1 VCEGFNSGAEYLYKN
16 MPMINIKFDDR
27 EVKDEKITDLSN
39 AIIKIVQEATE
50 IPEVFVYADSP
61 RIKIGVA
68 PIEIFVEMSASK
80 VPDRDEL
87 FEEIRSNLANW
98 KKENSFEYPITI
110 TLTPMDWKF
119 EVGI

>member
-1 VCEGFNSGAEYLYKN
+1 

-27 EVKDEKITDLSN
+27 EVNDDKITELSN
-39 AIIKIVQEATE
+39 AIIKIVHEATE

-68 PIEIFVEMSASK
+68 PIEIFVEMGASK
-80 VPDRDEL
+80 VSDKDKL
-87 FEEIRSNLANW
+87 FEEIKSKLADW
-98 KKENSFEYPITI
+98 KKLNDFEHPITI

>member
-1 VCEGFNSGAEYLYKN
+1 

-27 EVKDEKITDLSN
+27 EVKDDKITELSN
-39 AIIKIVQEATE
+39 AIIKIVQDSTG

-80 VPDRDEL
+80 VSDKDKL
-87 FEEIRSNLANW
+87 FGEIRSKLTEW
-98 KKENSFEYPITI
+98 KKSHNFEYPITI
-110 TLTPMDWKF
+110 TLTPIDWKF

>member
-1 VCEGFNSGAEYLYKN
+1 
-16 MPMINIKFDDR
+16 MINIKFDDR
-27 EVKDEKITDLSN
+27 EVKDDKIVELAR

-68 PIEIFVEMSASK
+68 PIEIFIEMSDSK
-80 VPDRDEL
+80 IADKDVL
-87 FEEIRSNLANW
+87 FEKIRNKLVDW
-98 KKENSFEYPITI
+98 KKSSGFQYPVTI
-110 TLTPMDWKF
+110 TLIPMNWKF